1 MYARLLGGQ
10 MYFLPHPPFRRTH
23 CARELL
29 AFLSGI
35 IFLIGQRC
43 LQLASG
49 STLSNGYAWSDL
61 ALETPHSK
69 FLNGP
74 TYYRRISCPNRLRP
88 VTALSH
94 RTMWRWFHGKQRNR
108 FYEPALLVWRSN
120 VIQPLVNYLSF
131 VFLPSLA
138 DQWIFLSGSRAGD
151 LYFSFGWRQ
160 PFSRGR
166 KLHSAIAATYLRS
179 IAELLRCLM

>member
-10 MYFLPHPPFRRTH
+10 LYFLPHPPFRRTH

-49 STLSNGYAWSDL
+49 SRLSNGYAWSDL
-61 ALETPHSK
+61 ALETPDSK

-74 TYYRRISCPNRLRP
+74 TYSRRISCPNRLRP
-88 VTALSH
+88 VNAH
-94 RTMWRWFHGKQRNR
+94 NNMKMI
-108 FYEPALLVWRSN
+108 P
-120 VIQPLVNYLSF
+120 
-131 VFLPSLA
+131 
-138 DQWIFLSGSRAGD
+138 
-151 LYFSFGWRQ
+151 RQ
-160 PFSRGR
+160 
-166 KLHSAIAATYLRS
+166 AAQQVL
-179 IAELLRCLM
+179 